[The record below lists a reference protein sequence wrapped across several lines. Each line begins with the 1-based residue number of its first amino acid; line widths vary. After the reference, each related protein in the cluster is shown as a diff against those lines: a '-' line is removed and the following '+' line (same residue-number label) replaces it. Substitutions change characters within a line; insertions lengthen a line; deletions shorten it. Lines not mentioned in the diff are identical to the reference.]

1 MPSGLGCSPSSE
13 RGRDA
18 QGASVGGLLPRAAN
32 PTTPRGTA
40 AGGLG
45 SPRMP
50 GRGGR
55 RVLFSE
61 PTPSGLLHGATRGR
75 SPHFPIRPVSGQPQ
89 GASYPGGLQNVS
101 CSYTLF
107 GFGVFCKGLD
117 GEPARHRQSSGVALG
132 CSGARVRPHRGGPV
146 PPPNR
151 AGAVALR
158 SETRRGRSALP
169 ACLTALCQGD
179 GVYTARHQECW
190 ATTPAVLLAGSE
202 RGLAVS
208 RFPRNA

>member
-45 SPRMP
+45 APRMP
-50 GRGGR
+50 GRGGEASPLLR
-55 RVLFSE
+55 AHPLGPPAWGDAWALTSFPHPPSLW
-61 PTPSGLLHGATRGR
+61 PTPGGVVPWGLR
-75 SPHFPIRPVSGQPQ
+75 
-89 GASYPGGLQNVS
+89 NVS

-117 GEPARHRQSSGVALG
+117 GEPARPRHCSGVALG

-179 GVYTARHQECW
+179 GVDTARHQECW
-190 ATTPAVLLAGSE
+190 ATTPAVLLAWSE